1 MAGISYLFMDL
12 EWLVAKSKRN
22 LEATR
27 SISIDRLSGGLVLLV
42 GGLKSENYKLYIY
55 IYKRTMPNLFVMA
68 FNSSRGIIGWQY
80 QQK

>member
-42 GGLKSENYKLYIY
+42 GGLKSENYKLYI
-55 IYKRTMPNLFVMA
+55 
-68 FNSSRGIIGWQY
+68 
-80 QQK
+80 